1 MANRN
6 WRWGT
11 LVVVLAAVLFGLSY
25 FGRVREPLLELVAPA
40 KMLPGA
46 KFGFPGD
53 TAFGE
58 RVVKN
63 SPFALILHHS
73 EYSNANANALEA
85 VRSWAAS
92 EFHQDP
98 RFLHP
103 VILPKPV
110 ASSTFLNATA
120 YNVLAVPYYVSAQ
133 AIGGFLSSRID
144 TFSTS
149 PAFQSFAADYYD
161 LLGKDGEA
169 AVLLA
174 RYQSERAKAAIN
186 PFLSLLYFIL
196 AFAFSPVVTRPFR
209 KIALAWRAPFGPEGA
224 SAAAVFSY
232 FLTCLSTF
240 YFSQAVLVESSAAQS
255 ILAGITCGALALYAL
270 LPVQIIVD
278 EKEVLTLRHT
288 MSNRRLLVF
297 SWVVLTLFCVQFL
310 TWLKQGVLT
319 DPDPLTLLICGFSG
333 DFLHEPMAVKH
344 FLATAIGL
352 AWSVSFA
359 FMLRTL
365 ARRGSESTKEIQKK
379 LAALNLPGVGSVK

>member
-11 LVVVLAAVLFGLSY
+11 LIVVLVAVLFGLSY
-25 FGRVREPLLELVAPA
+25 FGRVREPILELVTPA
-40 KMLPGA
+40 KMLPGG

-63 SPFALILHHS
+63 SPLALILHHS

-110 ASSTFLNATA
+110 ASSTFLNASA

-133 AIGGFLSSRID
+133 GVGAFLTNRID
-144 TFSTS
+144 AFSKS
-149 PAFQSFAADYYD
+149 ESFKSFSEDYYE

-174 RYQSERAKAAIN
+174 RYQSDRAKAAIN
-186 PFLSLLYFIL
+186 PFLAIVFFF
-196 AFAFSPVVTRPFR
+196 FAVALSPLFTRPI
-209 KIALAWRAPFGPEGA
+209 KKLALAWRAPFGPEGA
-224 SAAAVFSY
+224 SAATAFSY
-232 FLTCLSTF
+232 FLGCVSAF

-255 ILAGITCGALALYAL
+255 ILAGIACGVMAVYSL
-270 LPVQIIVD
+270 LPVQVTVD
-278 EKEVLTLRHT
+278 ETEVLTLRHT
-288 MSNRRLLVF
+288 LSNRRLLVF
-297 SWVVLTLFCVQFL
+297 AWVVVTLFCVQFL

-319 DPDPLTLLICGFSG
+319 DPDPLTLMICGFSG
-333 DFLHEPMAVKH
+333 DFLHEPVAVKH

-365 ARRGSESTKEIQKK
+365 ARRGSDSTKEVQKK
-379 LAALNLPGVGSVK
+379 LEALNLPGVGSVK